1 MIISQP
7 HVWSLFFLFLIG
19 EGGCWIPTV
28 WRKCSPTRESFLPLS
43 EVKQS
48 HCLAKRRKKKRHGLE
63 QRLWIC
69 LYEPALSPAFCYI
82 SVNQVWTNCST
93 GGGETIPG
101 PSSKT
106 LQMALAT
113 WLLGFVQPWVTA
125 TLFPVMNWW
134 HCTDLWS
141 AAIIYSRPFQQER
154 FSVFYLYFMCVC
166 LVCNCFWF
174 SLNKLQ
180 LPSLQGI
187 LRRIGHSIK
196 IATSNLWA
204 LYYCKIISLQPL

>member
-1 MIISQP
+1 MVPVFSFFNWGGGLLDP
-7 HVWSLFFLFLIG
+7 NSMKEMLSHERVFPSSLWSKAVTLFG
-19 EGGCWIPTV
+19 KKE
-28 WRKCSPTRESFLPLS
+28 
-43 EVKQS
+43 
-48 HCLAKRRKKKRHGLE
+48 KKKRHGLE

-82 SVNQVWTNCST
+82 SVYQVWTNCST
-93 GGGETIPG
+93 GASETIPG

-134 HCTDLWS
+134 HCTDFGRRRL
-141 AAIIYSRPFQQER
+141 YTPGLFSRREVFSCH
-154 FSVFYLYFMCVC
+154 SVFYLYFMCVC

-187 LRRIGHSIK
+187 LSKIGHSIK

-204 LYYCKIISLQPL
+204 FIFL